1 MKATTKIF
9 ILITDLG
16 LTCYTISRIDKK
28 DIVQQVISSINLE
41 AYEEK
46 NHRYKLSGKYGITIT
61 DTKEGY
67 IAIRHIKYDYKGY
80 TSTQDKEVLAIKDML
95 KGRKYNTY
103 ENAWIGT
110 KMFSQ
115 FGNND
120 NQIIEGI
127 CKEIKELKE
136 EIQKI

>member
-1 MKATTKIF
+1 M
-9 ILITDLG
+9 DNP

-95 KGRKYNTY
+95 KRRNYNISV
-103 ENAWIGT
+103 NAWIG
-110 KMFSQ
+110 KKVFSK

-120 NQIIEGI
+120 NDIIEGI

-136 EIQKI
+136 DIQKI

>member
-1 MKATTKIF
+1 M
-9 ILITDLG
+9 
-16 LTCYTISRIDKK
+16 ISR
-28 DIVQQVISSINLE
+28 INLE

-67 IAIRHIKYDYKGY
+67 IAIRYIKYDYKGY

-95 KGRKYNTY
+95 KGRKYNTS
-103 ENAWIGT
+103 EKVWIGT
-110 KMFSQ
+110 KKFSQ

-120 NQIIEGI
+120 NDIIEGI
-127 CKEIKELKE
+127 CKEIKDLKE

>member
-1 MKATTKIF
+1 
-9 ILITDLG
+9 
-16 LTCYTISRIDKK
+16 
-28 DIVQQVISSINLE
+28 
-41 AYEEK
+41 
-46 NHRYKLSGKYGITIT
+46 
-61 DTKEGY
+61 
-67 IAIRHIKYDYKGY
+67 
-80 TSTQDKEVLAIKDML
+80 ML

-136 EIQKI
+136 EIPKI

>member
-80 TSTQDKEVLAIKDML
+80 TSTQ
-95 KGRKYNTY
+95 
-103 ENAWIGT
+103 
-110 KMFSQ
+110 